1 MRPLLA
7 GALLL
12 LGVGTGLA
20 AVALHEF
27 WWGLLLAV
35 AATVA
40 TLLALRPGW
49 WSRLPFALGWAG
61 VVGWLVSPRP
71 EGDYAIRQDLPG
83 YTLIGIAFLVLGF
96 GIATLPRP
104 GSRDRR
110 ARADV
115 APRSLG

>member
-7 GALLL
+7 VALLL

-27 WWGLLLAV
+27 WWGLLLTGL
-35 AATVA
+35 ATGA
-40 TLLALRPGW
+40 TLLGLPPGW

-61 VVGWLVSPRP
+61 LVGWVVNPRP

-83 YTLIGIAFLVLGF
+83 YVLLGIAVLVLGF
-96 GIATLPRP
+96 GVATLPRP
-104 GSRDRR
+104 GGGDRR
-110 ARADV
+110 VRA
-115 APRSLG
+115 

>member
-7 GALLL
+7 VALLL

-20 AVALHEF
+20 AVALHEYG
-27 WWGLLLAV
+27 WGLLLTV

-40 TLLALRPGW
+40 TLLWLPPGW

-61 VVGWLVSPRP
+61 LVGWVVSPRP
-71 EGDYAIRQDLPG
+71 EGDYAIRQDLAG
-83 YTLIGIAFLVLGF
+83 YTLLAVAVLVLLF

-104 GSRDRR
+104 GGGDRR
-110 ARADV
+110 VRA
-115 APRSLG
+115 